1 MKLMKSIPGGT
12 LLIPMLISAIIHT
25 FSPTFF
31 NIGGLTQAMFSGEAI
46 NFILGAAVFL
56 SGCTLKLKT
65 LTQVFKNYGVLLLA
79 RFIISTVASLIFIK
93 LFGLDGIWGLSAI
106 AFICTLTS
114 MNPTLF
120 LALMKDYG
128 DESDQAAFGLVAVMA
143 LPIIPMFIY
152 GLTSPTP
159 LNFMPILSTL
169 FPLVLGIIIGNLDH
183 DLSQHMAPA
192 MGFIIIMLG
201 WGVGANINLF
211 EAMKAG
217 LPGIMIAI
225 LYYLIGA
232 LPLILIEKYILKRSG
247 ASATALSTVAGL
259 SASIPLLMV
268 VSNPEL
274 KDYASQSAAIT
285 SLVVVCTAIIAPIL
299 CQKFA
304 EKEK

>member
-1 MKLMKSIPGGT
+1 M
-12 LLIPMLISAIIHT
+12 
-25 FSPTFF
+25 
-31 NIGGLTQAMFSGEAI
+31 
-46 NFILGAAVFL
+46 
-56 SGCTLKLKT
+56 KLKT
-65 LTQVFKNYGVLLLA
+65 LTQVFKNYGILLLA

-217 LPGIMIAI
+217 LPGIMMAI